1 MASIRKRGSTYQITV
16 SNGRDSSGKQ
26 IIETATF
33 VPDPNKTEKQNQ
45 KDLERFVFQFEE
57 KVKSGKYLNGEKIT
71 FQGFVEIWH
80 SDYAI
85 HHLEA
90 STLQLYNHL
99 LEAHIFPIIGHMK
112 LSKIQPSHLN
122 KLYNLLSQERK
133 DGRDGGYSPKTIKH
147 VHNLISGIYSIA
159 LEWNIVTDN
168 PCDRVKPPKQVAAR
182 DKIKYFTLEQ
192 VEIFLSL
199 LDTNYTTSC
208 QEHDRT
214 NKNGITYHIS
224 EYSEQ
229 RSIPTQFK
237 LFYLLALFCGMR
249 RGEIIALEWSDLDFN
264 NNTVNIS
271 KSTTV
276 VNGKPLT
283 KVPKTATSIRKISVP
298 ISVMAIA
305 KAYRKEQLEYKMA
318 LGSQWNG
325 SNYIFIQW
333 NGRQMYP
340 DTPYNT
346 FKKIIKRYNSSIE
359 DKEKRLP
366 EIPLHGLRHTSATLL
381 ISQNVDIRTVS
392 NRLGHAQT
400 STTMDIYSHALQKMD
415 EKAANAL
422 DDLLAKKA

>member
-1 MASIRKRGSTYQITV
+1 M
-16 SNGRDSSGKQ
+16 
-26 IIETATF
+26 
-33 VPDPNKTEKQNQ
+33 
-45 KDLERFVFQFEE
+45 
-57 KVKSGKYLNGEKIT
+57 
-71 FQGFVEIWH
+71 
-80 SDYAI
+80 
-85 HHLEA
+85 
-90 STLQLYNHL
+90 
-99 LEAHIFPIIGHMK
+99 
-112 LSKIQPSHLN
+112 
-122 KLYNLLSQERK
+122 
-133 DGRDGGYSPKTIKH
+133 
-147 VHNLISGIYSIA
+147 
-159 LEWNIVTDN
+159 
-168 PCDRVKPPKQVAAR
+168 
-182 DKIKYFTLEQ
+182 
-192 VEIFLSL
+192 EIFLSL
-199 LDTNYTTSC
+199 LDTDYTTSC